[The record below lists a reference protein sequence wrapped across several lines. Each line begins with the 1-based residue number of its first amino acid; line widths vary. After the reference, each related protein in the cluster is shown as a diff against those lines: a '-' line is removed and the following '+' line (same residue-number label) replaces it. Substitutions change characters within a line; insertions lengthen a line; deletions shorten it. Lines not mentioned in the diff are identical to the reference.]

1 MALLP
6 PTVVGPLSE
15 CSSHVRVE
23 GQLTGSTVD
32 LFANGAPVESAVAS
46 WSNQVFPLSAGV
58 TLAAGVGV
66 SATQTLGGQTSQ
78 PSPQPVVVQKKPLV
92 VGNVGCKTHLY
103 VCGQCLWLD
112 GMVPGATVD
121 VRVGGV
127 IRGSGRADDGTARF
141 GLSPQTGAGDVLE
154 AQQTACGVAGPVT
167 PLPSPDQLPVAKGQR
182 LLPAPTVQ
190 SPLKACQRAVTV
202 SNVFEGGQV
211 VLSQTAGPT
220 EQSCFDQSA
229 LWFQTNPLVQ
239 GETVSAHQRFP
250 HCHLDSLKSPGVIV
264 GAATPVP
271 SPTVV
276 PPLCAGSTAVQLTGL
291 LPGSQVRISQ
301 DGADLGTGEA
311 PDSSFAFEVPPLTG
325 GDVVTARQELCG
337 IWSAASNKV
346 KVNPKPAS
354 LPKPVVPGPLY
365 ECAAVVRVTNIHPG
379 SVVTIYSTLLAGP
392 ISPGTLVDGT
402 QSDIQVAPQ
411 LIKAD
416 KVYAQEV
423 GCGLT
428 VKSAAKTVQA
438 VVKPGPPQVLP
449 PVEDCMRSVT
459 VGNVLPGARVDVY
472 VNGSWRS
479 TATAGGA
486 TVEVP
491 ILFGPLHVGDEVS
504 ARQRIC
510 QYITALGKPTKV
522 VSHLPYY
529 YLTQH
534 FDIARTGWNPY
545 ETILTPA
552 NVPNLKQ
559 LFAHAVD
566 GTVYAQPLYAHHVL
580 LPGKGAHTVVYAAT
594 ENDTV
599 YAFDADTNQP
609 ALWQRSLVPA
619 GESPVADTDIE
630 GCDNIAPKI
639 GITSTPGI
647 DCATY
652 TMYVVAKTK
661 RVQGPTTTFHQ
672 RLHALDIATGTDRP
686 GSPREIHGV
695 FPGSAQ
701 PNDGHGNV
709 EFDAKWHLNR
719 PGLLLLH
726 GVVYVAFGSHC
737 DAHIGDYH
745 GWVASF
751 NANTLAH
758 LATFCATPDPPANPD
773 AREAAGIWQGG
784 MGLAADSDGFIYCTT
799 GNGDF
804 TANVGGRNFGDT
816 VLKLRAQLSVAG
828 SFTPADQSTLLLP
841 EDADLGSGGVVV
853 IPDRP
858 ARSRHPKLMVTCGKD
873 GDIFLID
880 RNNLGGYNG
889 PAGPDLVVQALPIH
903 PGVPK
908 DQQPGV
914 WGGPAYYRGQT
925 GELVYYCGSHDHL
938 KAFSLQ
944 TANLSLSHIGANPNQ
959 SPNAFPR
966 EGGVTPNVSSNQ
978 QTAGTG
984 VVWAITRSNPL
995 RLRAFDAANLTK
1007 QLFDQPAG
1015 AWNNPDG
1022 GAFIEPTVIQGKVY
1036 AGSDGQLTVF
1046 GL

>member
-6 PTVVGPLSE
+6 PSVVGPLSE

-32 LFANGAPVESAVAS
+32 LVANGAHVGSGVAS
-46 WSNQVFPLSAGV
+46 WSNEVFPLNAGV
-58 TLAAGVGV
+58 TLAAGARVA
-66 SATQTLGGQTSQ
+66 ATQTLGGQTSQ
-78 PSPQPVVVQKKPLV
+78 PSPQPVVVQKKPPV
-92 VGNVGCKTHLY
+92 VGNVGCKTHIY

-127 IRGSGRADDGTARF
+127 VRGSGRADDGTARL
-141 GLSPQTGAGDVLE
+141 GLATQTGAGDVLE

-167 PLPSPDQLPVAKGQR
+167 PLPPPDQLPVAKGER

-211 VLSQTAGPT
+211 ILSQTAGPT

-229 LWFQTNPLVQ
+229 LWFGTNPLVL
-239 GETVSAHQRFP
+239 GETVSARQRFP
-250 HCHLDSLKSPGVIV
+250 HCELDSLNSPGVIV
-264 GAATPVP
+264 GPATPVP

-276 PPLCAGSTAVQLTGL
+276 PPLCEGTTAVQLTGL
-291 LPGSQVRISQ
+291 LPGSRVRISQ
-301 DGADLGTGEA
+301 NGADLGTGEA
-311 PDSSFAFEVPPLTG
+311 PDSSFGFEVPPLTG

-337 IWSAASNKV
+337 IWSAASNNV
-346 KVNPKPAS
+346 KVNPKPVS

-365 ECAAVVRVTNIHPG
+365 ECAAIVRVTHIHPG
-379 SVVTIYSTLLAGP
+379 SHVYVYSGLLAAP
-392 ISPGTLVDGT
+392 IGNQLVDNT
-402 QSDIQVAPQ
+402 EADIPVAPQ
-411 LIKAD
+411 LIKGD

-428 VKSAAKTVQA
+428 VKSAPKTVQA
-438 VVKPGPPQVLP
+438 VVKPGPPQVLA

-472 VNGSWRS
+472 VNGSWRG

-510 QYITALGKPTKV
+510 QYLTRVGKPTRV

-566 GTVYAQPLYAHHVL
+566 GTIYAQPLYAHHVPI
-580 LPGKGAHTVVYAAT
+580 PGKGAHNVVYVAT

-599 YAFDADTNQP
+599 YAFDADTQQP
-609 ALWQRSLVPA
+609 TLWQRSLVPA
-619 GESPVADTDIE
+619 GESPVADSDIE
-630 GCDNIAPKI
+630 GCDNVAPKI
-639 GITSTPGI
+639 GITSTPVI

-652 TMYVVAKTK
+652 TMYLVAKTK

-672 RLHALDIATGTDRP
+672 RLHAIDIATGADRP
-686 GSPREIHGV
+686 GSPKDIQLT
-695 FPGSAQ
+695 FSGSAQ

-709 EFDAKWHLNR
+709 LFDPQFHLNR
-719 PGLLLLH
+719 PGLLLVSN
-726 GVVYVAFGSHC
+726 VVYVAFGSHC
-737 DAHIGDYH
+737 DAHIGRYH

-751 NANTLAH
+751 DATTFAH
-758 LATFCATPDPPANPD
+758 LATFCATPDPPANPEQF
-773 AREAAGIWQGG
+773 EAAGIWQGG
-784 MGLAADSDGFIYCTT
+784 MGLAADSDGMIYCTT

-804 TANVGGRNFGDT
+804 TANTGGRNFGDT
-816 VLKLRAQLSVAG
+816 VLKFRAQLSVAD
-828 SFTPADQSTLLLP
+828 SFTPTDQSTLLLP
-841 EDADLGSGGVVV
+841 ADVDLGSGGVVV

-858 ARSRHPKLMVTCGKD
+858 VRSRHPKLLVTCGKD
-873 GDIFLID
+873 GDIFLLD
-880 RNNLGGYNG
+880 RTNLGGYNG
-889 PAGPDLVVQALPIH
+889 PAGPDQVVQTLPIQL
-903 PGVPK
+903 GVPK
-908 DQQPGV
+908 DHQPGV
-914 WGGPAYYRGQT
+914 WGGPAYYRGPD
-925 GELVYYCGSHDHL
+925 GEFVYYCGNGDHL
-938 KAFSLQ
+938 KAFALQ
-944 TANLSLSHIGANPNQ
+944 AANLSLSHVGANPNQ

-966 EGGVTPNVSSNQ
+966 EGGVTPNVSSDQ

-984 VVWAITRSNPL
+984 VVWAITRSDPL
-995 RLRAFDAANLTK
+995 RLQAFDAADLTK

-1015 AWNNPDG
+1015 AWNNPNG
-1022 GAFIEPTVIQGKVY
+1022 GAFIEPAVIQGKAY